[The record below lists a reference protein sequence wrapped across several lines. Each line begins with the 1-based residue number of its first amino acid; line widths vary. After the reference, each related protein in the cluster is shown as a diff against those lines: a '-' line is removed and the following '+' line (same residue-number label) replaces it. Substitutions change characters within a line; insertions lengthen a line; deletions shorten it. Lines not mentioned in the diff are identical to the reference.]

1 MDATLIEVL
10 TAIVR
15 KWKYH
20 KRRLDRAENKK
31 ARFSLMNRANE
42 LELRVQN
49 ETSPMPRLMLSH
61 ELIVVDEAWAEV
73 WDAEAYHQG
82 ALDAAVEWCAAHT
95 GFGRDVV
102 YSLAIAEFDTSGKP
116 ELKSEAQLL
125 IAALLNLPT
134 ATWRTTGW
142 AKLVLSAQPKSET
155 SEHEAEVGV
164 GSTPNL
170 EPAEGNTTN
179 IEPAYAFQPDGDGYF
194 LRALGDKGHVTARGA
209 IGLHDIFRLV
219 RSDGGLVPLL
229 ELDAGTGTQRLSGDS
244 HSKQVVANS
253 QTRQEIAAKRKQ
265 LQADLADAD
274 SEMERTELQTEL
286 ATLELGA
293 AKLFGLGG
301 KARDLNNPNDKLRAK
316 IHGRIRDA
324 CDKLANCKPNSFPN
338 IAEHF
343 RLAIGSEGAFMKY
356 SPDIPNLVWH
366 TEPKM

>member
-95 GFGRDVV
+95 GFGSDVV

-125 IAALLNLPT
+125 IAALLNLPPGLWNST
-134 ATWRTTGW
+134 AW
-142 AKLVLSAQPKSET
+142 AKVVLSRSATELPKVE
-155 SEHEAEVGV
+155 
-164 GSTPNL
+164 STTP
-170 EPAEGNTTN
+170 
-179 IEPAYAFQPDGDGYF
+179 
-194 LRALGDKGHVTARGA
+194 K
-209 IGLHDIFRLV
+209 
-219 RSDGGLVPLL
+219 
-229 ELDAGTGTQRLSGDS
+229 GTQRRPRKAARVETLVEQAVRNHHKFDGGIVDQTIPPISGRDLAERS
-244 HSKQVVANS
+244 NKAFSARSADRWFVDRFGSKEAYETACLNGTLGRLLAVKEDDFRAFATFDHSENEVGDDQDDGDEREDESVK
-253 QTRQEIAAKRKQ
+253 AKR
-265 LQADLADAD
+265 
-274 SEMERTELQTEL
+274 
-286 ATLELGA
+286 
-293 AKLFGLGG
+293 G
-301 KARDLNNPNDKLRAK
+301 KKR
-316 IHGRIRDA
+316 
-324 CDKLANCKPNSFPN
+324 SN
-338 IAEHF
+338 IAQRF
-343 RLAIGSEGAFMKY
+343 
-356 SPDIPNLVWH
+356 
-366 TEPKM
+366 